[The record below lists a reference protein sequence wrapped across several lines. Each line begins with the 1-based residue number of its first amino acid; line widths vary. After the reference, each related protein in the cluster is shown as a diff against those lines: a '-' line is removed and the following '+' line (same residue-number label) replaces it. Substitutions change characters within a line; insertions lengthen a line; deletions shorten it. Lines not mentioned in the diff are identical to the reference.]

1 MAQYLRWISVSRAIW
16 VQLQQGAETL
26 CSPLA
31 IFAALSNES
40 PLNLLS
46 WISSVA
52 NLQSRADRVL
62 TLNINIWLLLFLSI
76 WSGARGQDS
85 ATCAGLGHGRDYS
98 DCRASEQNSEKCL
111 AFSFPWIVE
120 NTWKIKATLE
130 SFSTPFPLS
139 ALDVEQYWTGAPDHP
154 HAIFTYPYIYHW
166 SGQHKVFK
174 FCNINFLFVHLN
186 CAF

>member
-1 MAQYLRWISVSRAIW
+1 MSRAIW

-62 TLNINIWLLLFLSI
+62 TLNMNILPLLLST
-76 WSGARGQDS
+76 WSLARGQDS
-85 ATCAGLGHGRDYS
+85 ATCVGLAHGCD
-98 DCRASEQNSEKCL
+98 
-111 AFSFPWIVE
+111 
-120 NTWKIKATLE
+120 
-130 SFSTPFPLS
+130 
-139 ALDVEQYWTGAPDHP
+139 
-154 HAIFTYPYIYHW
+154 
-166 SGQHKVFK
+166 
-174 FCNINFLFVHLN
+174 
-186 CAF
+186 